1 LPCSQKADAEF
12 IQKSQE
18 AGEQM
23 KLIME
28 NWRQYITKENNS
40 ASFVEFLKALES
52 PQERPSGFKK
62 SSLKGEKLGKLCCWC
77 SQETLVGVE
86 HIIPR
91 SAGGPTIERWNLA
104 WACYPCNHSR
114 GSAIEIPPRP
124 PEVLSGWLTRAFRE
138 FGEVPTPE
146 ELRNYFVEKLENK

>member
-1 LPCSQKADAEF
+1 
-12 IQKSQE
+12 
-18 AGEQM
+18 M
-23 KLIME
+23 KLLLE
-28 NWRQYITKENNS
+28 NWRKYIKENNS